1 MTASIGG
8 KEAIDAMASG
18 FSDSS
23 ALLRH
28 EIAYVMGQMQDPLAV
43 EALSRSLAAGD
54 EHPMVRHE
62 AAEALG
68 AIAND
73 DTLPL
78 MKQYACDKERVVRE
92 SCEVAL
98 VRALLL
104 ALSRSATVSRSR
116 LMVHWSPF

>member
-1 MTASIGG
+1 MAGLLVLMCGGGIGG

-18 FSDSS
+18 FADQS

-43 EALSRSLAAGD
+43 DALSKALAMND

-68 AIAND
+68 AIANNQ
-73 DTLPL
+73 TLPL
-78 MKQYACDKERVVRE
+78 MLKYAGDKERVVRE

-98 VRALLL
+98 VRI
-104 ALSRSATVSRSR
+104 
-116 LMVHWSPF
+116 H